1 MSTILAS
8 LILIA
13 ALPVIALGLFVV
25 WHIARP
31 QRAPADTSN
40 RINKVRL
47 LWFALTREELFVS
60 VFPWLRRDEAAN
72 MQRDGEQ

>member
-1 MSTILAS
+1 MSTLLMFLLFA
-8 LILIA
+8 A

-31 QRAPADTSN
+31 QRSPADASN

-47 LWFALTREELFVS
+47 LWFALTREQMFVPI
-60 VFPWLRRDEAAN
+60 FPWLRRDEAAN
-72 MQRDGEQ
+72 VQREGQP